1 MPLTDTKIRAAKPA
15 DKKYRLSDEKGM
27 YLEVTKAGGRYWRM
41 KYRYQGKEKL
51 LALGVYPDVSLA
63 DARTKRDEAR
73 ALLAAGTD
81 PGQARKAAKQEQ
93 AKAAA
98 DSFEAIA
105 REWHGI
111 QAAGR
116 WTEGHATKT
125 LQGLEKHI
133 FPELGQHPIA
143 DITPAELLAVLKAM
157 QARGT
162 IDRANRLRQTC
173 GEVFRYGIVTGRN
186 KGNPA
191 ADLIRALQPSRQRH
205 FAALTKEQLPDFL
218 QALKKEYRA
227 SPVTCLG
234 LKLLALTFVRPGEL
248 RQAKWEEFNLEA
260 GMWEVPAERMKM
272 RVSHLVPLSAQTI
285 ATLEQLRELTG
296 NTELLFPGRSNIRKP
311 ISDNTWRQALH
322 AMGYKVTAHGF
333 RATAST
339 LLNEMGYR
347 ADAIER
353 QLSHGERNK
362 VRAAYNRAEY
372 LEERREMMNQWGA
385 LLESMATD
393 QKVTPIHTNNKR
405 AS

>member
-1 MPLTDTKIRAAKPA
+1 MPLTNTKIRAAKPA
-15 DKKYRLSDEKGM
+15 DKTYRLSDEKGM

-41 KYRYQGKEKL
+41 KYRHLGKEKR
-51 LALGVYPDVSLA
+51 LALGVYPETSLA
-63 DARTKRDEAR
+63 QARAKRDEAR
-73 ALLAAGTD
+73 AQLAEGTD
-81 PGQARKAAKQEQ
+81 PGQARKTAKQEQ
-93 AKAAA
+93 AKASAN
-98 DSFEAIA
+98 SFEAIA

-133 FPELGQHPIA
+133 FPALGHRPIA

-157 QARGT
+157 QAGGT

-186 KGNPA
+186 EGNPA
-191 ADLIRALQPSRQRH
+191 ADLVRALQPSRQRH
-205 FAALTKEQLPDFL
+205 FAALTKDQLPDFL
-218 QALKKEYRA
+218 QTLQKEHRA

-248 RQAKWEEFNLEA
+248 RQAKWEEFDIEA

-272 RVSHLVPLSAQTI
+272 RVSHLVPLSEETL

-372 LEERREMMNQWGA
+372 LEERREMMNHWGA
-385 LLESMATD
+385 YLAALEKG
-393 QKVTPIHTNNKR
+393 QKVVPIRRHGRK

>member
-1 MPLTDTKIRAAKPA
+1 MPLTNTKIRAAKPA
-15 DKKYRLSDEKGM
+15 DKTYRLSDEKGM

-41 KYRYQGKEKL
+41 KYRHLGKEKR
-51 LALGVYPDVSLA
+51 LALGVYPETSLA
-63 DARTKRDEAR
+63 QARAKRDEAR
-73 ALLAAGTD
+73 AQLAEGTD
-81 PGQARKAAKQEQ
+81 PGQARKTAKQEQ
-93 AKAAA
+93 AKASAN
-98 DSFEAIA
+98 SFEAIA

-133 FPELGQHPIA
+133 FPALGHRPIA
-143 DITPAELLAVLKAM
+143 DITSAELLAVLKAM
-157 QARGT
+157 QAGGT

-173 GEVFRYGIVTGRN
+173 GEVFRYGIVTSRN
-186 KGNPA
+186 EGNPA
-191 ADLIRALQPSRQRH
+191 ADLVRALQPSRQRH
-205 FAALTKEQLPDFL
+205 FAALTKDQLPDFL
-218 QALKKEYRA
+218 QALQKEHRA

-248 RQAKWEEFNLEA
+248 RQAKWEEFDIEA

-272 RVSHLVPLSAQTI
+272 RVSHLVPLSPE
-285 ATLEQLRELTG
+285 TLASLEHLRELTG
-296 NTELLFPGRSNIRKP
+296 NAELLFPGRSNIRKP

-372 LEERREMMNQWGA
+372 LEERREMMNHWGA
-385 LLESMATD
+385 YLAALESG
-393 QKVTPIHTNNKR
+393 KKIVPIHRHKR
-405 AS
+405 KAS

>member
-15 DKKYRLSDEKGM
+15 DKNYRLSDEKGM

-41 KYRYQGKEKL
+41 KYRHQGKEKL

-63 DARTKRDEAR
+63 DARAKRDEAR

-81 PGQARKAAKQEQ
+81 PGQARKAAKKEQ

-133 FPELGQHPIA
+133 FPKLGHRPIA

-157 QARGT
+157 QAGGT
-162 IDRANRLRQTC
+162 IDRANRLRQNC

-186 KGNPA
+186 EGNPA
-191 ADLIRALQPSRQRH
+191 ADLVRALQPSRQRH

-218 QALKKEYRA
+218 QALKKEHRA

-248 RQAKWEEFNLEA
+248 RQARWEEFDIEA
-260 GMWEVPAERMKM
+260 GMWAVPAERMKM
-272 RVSHLVPLSAQTI
+272 RVSHLVPLSPQTI
-285 ATLEQLRELTG
+285 ATLEQLKELTG

-372 LEERREMMNQWGA
+372 LGERREMMNHWGGYLA
-385 LLESMATD
+385 VLENG
-393 QKVTPIHTNNKR
+393 QKVVPIHHKKQQG
-405 AS
+405 S

>member
-15 DKKYRLSDEKGM
+15 DKNYRLSDEKGM

-63 DARTKRDEAR
+63 QARAKRDEAR
-73 ALLAAGTD
+73 ALLADDTD
-81 PGQARKAAKQEQ
+81 PGQARKAAKREK
-93 AKAAA
+93 AKTAAN
-98 DSFEAIA
+98 SFEVIA

-133 FPELGQHPIA
+133 FPELGHRPISE
-143 DITPAELLAVLKAM
+143 ITAGELLAVLKAM
-157 QARGT
+157 QAGGT

-173 GEVFRYGIVTGRN
+173 GEVFRYGIATGIN
-186 KGNPA
+186 EGNPA
-191 ADLIRALQPSRQRH
+191 ADLVRTLQASPQRH
-205 FAALTKEQLPDFL
+205 FAALSKDQLPGFL
-218 QALKKEYRA
+218 QALKKEHRA

-248 RQAKWEEFNLEA
+248 RQAKWEEFDIEA
-260 GMWEVPAERMKM
+260 GMWAVPAERMKM
-272 RVSHLVPLSAQTI
+272 RVSHLVPLSPQTL

-322 AMGYKVTAHGF
+322 SMGYKVTAHGF

-372 LEERREMMNQWGA
+372 LEERREMMNQWGT
-385 LLESMATD
+385 LLESMATN
-393 QKVTPIHTNNKR
+393 QKVTPIHTNKSR

>member
-63 DARTKRDEAR
+63 DARTRRDEAR

-81 PGQARKAAKQEQ
+81 PGQARKAAKREK
-93 AKAAA
+93 AKTAAN
-98 DSFEAIA
+98 SFEVIA

-116 WTEGHATKT
+116 WTQGHATKT

-133 FPELGQHPIA
+133 FPELGHRPISE
-143 DITPAELLAVLKAM
+143 ITAGELLAVLKAM
-157 QARGT
+157 QAGGT

-173 GEVFRYGIVTGRN
+173 GEVFRYGIATGTN
-186 KGNPA
+186 EGNPA
-191 ADLIRALQPSRQRH
+191 SDLVRTLQASPQRH

-218 QALKKEYRA
+218 QALKKEQRA
-227 SPVTCLG
+227 SPVTRLG

-248 RQAKWEEFNLEA
+248 RQAKWEEFDLEA
-260 GMWEVPAERMKM
+260 GMWEVPADRMKM

-372 LEERREMMNQWGA
+372 LEERREMMNHWGGYLAA
-385 LLESMATD
+385 LENG
-393 QKVTPIHTNNKR
+393 QKVVSIHRNKR
-405 AS
+405 KAI

>member
-1 MPLTDTKIRAAKPA
+1 MPLTDTKIRAAKPT
-15 DKKYRLSDEKGM
+15 DKTYRLSDEKGM

-41 KYRYQGKEKL
+41 KYRYLGKEKR
-51 LALGVYPDVSLA
+51 LALGVYPETSLA
-63 DARTKRDEAR
+63 QARAKRDEAR
-73 ALLAAGTD
+73 AQLAEGTD
-81 PGQARKAAKQEQ
+81 PGQARKTAKQEQ
-93 AKAAA
+93 AKASAN
-98 DSFEAIA
+98 SFEAIA

-116 WTEGHATKT
+116 WTEGHASKT

-133 FPELGQHPIA
+133 FPTLGHRPIA
-143 DITPAELLAVLKAM
+143 EITPAELLAVLKAM
-157 QARGT
+157 QAGGT

-186 KGNPA
+186 EGNPA
-191 ADLIRALQPSRQRH
+191 ADLVRALQPSRQRH
-205 FAALTKEQLPDFL
+205 FAALTKDQLPDFL
-218 QALKKEYRA
+218 QTLQKEHRA

-248 RQAKWEEFNLEA
+248 RQAKWEEFDIEA

-272 RVSHLVPLSAQTI
+272 RVSHLVPLSPETL

-296 NTELLFPGRSNIRKP
+296 NADLLFPGRSNIRKP

-372 LEERREMMNQWGA
+372 LEERREMMNHWGA
-385 LLESMATD
+385 YLAALEKGEKVIPFHGQ
-393 QKVTPIHTNNKR
+393 QKK

>member
-15 DKKYRLSDEKGM
+15 DKNYRLSDEKGM

-63 DARTKRDEAR
+63 QARAKRDEAR
-73 ALLAAGTD
+73 ALLADDTD
-81 PGQARKAAKQEQ
+81 PGQARKAAKREK
-93 AKAAA
+93 AKTAAN
-98 DSFEAIA
+98 SFEVIA

-133 FPELGQHPIA
+133 FPELGHRPISE
-143 DITPAELLAVLKAM
+143 ITAGELLAVLKAM
-157 QARGT
+157 QAGGT

-173 GEVFRYGIVTGRN
+173 GEVFRYGIATGTN
-186 KGNPA
+186 EGNPA
-191 ADLIRALQPSRQRH
+191 ADLVRTLQASPQRH
-205 FAALTKEQLPDFL
+205 FAALSKDQLPDFL
-218 QALKKEYRA
+218 QALKKEHRA

-234 LKLLALTFVRPGEL
+234 LKLLTLTFVRPGEL
-248 RQAKWEEFNLEA
+248 RQAQWEEFDIEA

-272 RVSHLVPLSAQTI
+272 RVSHLVPLSPETL

-339 LLNEMGYR
+339 ILNEMGYR

-372 LEERREMMNQWGA
+372 LKERREMMNHWGK
-385 LLESMATD
+385 LIGSMSKDRTAI
-393 QKVTPIHTNNKR
+393 PILKQNNQ

>member
-15 DKKYRLSDEKGM
+15 DKPYRLSDEKGL
-27 YLEVTKAGGRYWRM
+27 YLEITSAGGRYWRM
-41 KYRYQGKEKL
+41 KYRYQGKEKR
-51 LALGVYPDVSLA
+51 LAFGVYPDISLA
-63 DARTKRDEAR
+63 QARAKRDQAR
-73 ALLAAGTD
+73 ALLADGTD
-81 PGQARKAAKQEQ
+81 PGHAKKEAKREKAKS
-93 AKAAA
+93 AAN
-98 DSFEAIA
+98 SFEAIA

-133 FPELGQHPIA
+133 FPELGHRPISE
-143 DITPAELLAVLKAM
+143 ITPAELLAVLKAM
-157 QARGT
+157 QAEGT

-186 KGNPA
+186 EGNPA
-191 ADLIRALQPSRQRH
+191 ADLVRALQPSRQRH
-205 FAALTKEQLPDFL
+205 FAALTKEQLPGFL
-218 QALKKEYRA
+218 QALKSEHRA
-227 SPVTCLG
+227 SPVTRLG
-234 LKLLALTFVRPGEL
+234 IKLLALTFVRPGEL
-248 RQAKWEEFNLEA
+248 RQAKWEEFDVEA

-272 RVSHLVPLSAQTI
+272 RVSHLVPLSAEAL

-322 AMGYKVTAHGF
+322 AMGYEVTAHGF

-339 LLNEMGYR
+339 ILNEMGYR

-372 LEERREMMNQWGA
+372 LEERREMMSHWGSYLA
-385 LLESMATD
+385 TLESG
-393 QKVTPIHTNNKR
+393 QKVVPIHHKQKR

>member
-15 DKKYRLSDEKGM
+15 DKNYRLSDEKGM

-41 KYRYQGKEKL
+41 KYRHQGREKL

-63 DARTKRDEAR
+63 NARAKRDEAR
-73 ALLAAGTD
+73 ALLAEGTD
-81 PGQARKAAKQEQ
+81 PGQARKAAKREK
-93 AKAAA
+93 AKTAAN
-98 DSFEAIA
+98 SFEVIA

-133 FPELGQHPIA
+133 FPELGYRPISE
-143 DITPAELLAVLKAM
+143 ITAGELLAVLKAM
-157 QARGT
+157 QAGGT

-173 GEVFRYGIVTGRN
+173 GEVFRYGIATGTN
-186 KGNPA
+186 SGNPA
-191 ADLIRALQPSRQRH
+191 ADLVRTLQSSPQRH
-205 FAALTKEQLPDFL
+205 FAALTKDQLPDFL
-218 QALKKEYRA
+218 QALKKEHRA

-248 RQAKWEEFNLEA
+248 RQAKWEEFDIEA

-272 RVSHLVPLSAQTI
+272 RVSHLVPLSPQTL

-296 NTELLFPGRSNIRKP
+296 NTDLLFPGRSNIRKP

-372 LEERREMMNQWGA
+372 LEERREMMNHWGGYLAA
-385 LLESMATD
+385 LENG
-393 QKVTPIHTNNKR
+393 QKVVPIRHKKQQ

>member
-1 MPLTDTKIRAAKPA
+1 MPLTDTKIRAAKPT
-15 DKKYRLSDEKGM
+15 DKPYRLSDEKGL
-27 YLEVTKAGGRYWRM
+27 YLEVTSAGGRYWRM
-41 KYRYQGKEKL
+41 KYRYQGKEKR
-51 LALGVYPDVSLA
+51 LAFGVYPDVSLA
-63 DARTKRDEAR
+63 QARAKRDEAR
-73 ALLAAGTD
+73 ALLAAGAD
-81 PGQARKAAKQEQ
+81 PGEAKKKAKREKAKST
-93 AKAAA
+93 AN
-98 DSFEAIA
+98 SFEAIA

-133 FPELGQHPIA
+133 FPELGHRPISE
-143 DITPAELLAVLKAM
+143 ITPAELLAVLKAM
-157 QARGT
+157 QAEGT

-186 KGNPA
+186 EGNPA
-191 ADLIRALQPSRQRH
+191 ADLVRALQPSRQRH
-205 FAALTKEQLPDFL
+205 FAALTKEQLPGFL
-218 QALKKEYRA
+218 QALKSEHRA
-227 SPVTCLG
+227 SPVTRLG
-234 LKLLALTFVRPGEL
+234 IKLLALTFVRPGEL
-248 RQAKWEEFNLEA
+248 RQAKWEEFDVEA

-272 RVSHLVPLSAQTI
+272 RVSHLVPLSAEAL

-322 AMGYKVTAHGF
+322 AMGYEVTAHGF

-339 LLNEMGYR
+339 ILNEMGYR

-372 LEERREMMNQWGA
+372 LEERREMMSHWGSYLA
-385 LLESMATD
+385 TLESG
-393 QKVTPIHTNNKR
+393 QKVVPIHHKQKR